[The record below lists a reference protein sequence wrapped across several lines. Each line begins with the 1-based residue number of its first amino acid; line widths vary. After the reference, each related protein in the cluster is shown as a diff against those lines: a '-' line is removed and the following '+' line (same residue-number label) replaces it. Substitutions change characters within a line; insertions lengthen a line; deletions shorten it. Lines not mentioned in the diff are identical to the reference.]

1 MVFVLLFVA
10 IIAAIIIWWLS
21 RQRLFAKP
29 WLEEGLAGE
38 VPGTG
43 ASQLPAAKIGLGV
56 FLAVVGSLFALFL
69 SAYLIRMDTGDWRP
83 LPVPTVLWFNTGL
96 LISSSVAL
104 QWAQV
109 NARRDDIEG
118 AQTGLL
124 AAGVLALAF
133 LAGQFVVW
141 RQLDATGYYLASNP
155 ANTFFYVLTALH
167 GLHLLGGM
175 VALGRTTV
183 KAWRGAPVAK
193 LRMSIELCT
202 VYWHFLLLIWLIVFG
217 LLLLGADASL
227 ANFIELCT
235 SVIKGAR

>member
-21 RQRLFAKP
+21 RQRLFSKP

-38 VPGTG
+38 FPGTG
-43 ASQLPAAKIGLGV
+43 ASRLPAAKVGLGV

-96 LISSSVAL
+96 LILSSIAL
-104 QWAQV
+104 QWAQI
-109 NARRDDIEG
+109 NARRDDLEG

-124 AAGVLALAF
+124 AAGVLAVAF
-133 LAGQFVVW
+133 LAGQFVAW
-141 RQLDATGYYLASNP
+141 RQLDASGYYLASNP

-167 GLHLLGGM
+167 GLHLLGGI
-175 VALGRTTV
+175 VALGRATV
-183 KAWRGAPVAK
+183 RAWRGVAIAK
-193 LRMSIELCT
+193 LRMSIELCA

-227 ANFIELCT
+227 ANFIEFCT

>member
-1 MVFVLLFVA
+1 MVFVLFFVA
-10 IIAAIIIWWLS
+10 IIAAIIVWWLS

-38 VPGTG
+38 FPGTG
-43 ASQLPAAKIGLGV
+43 PSRIPTAKIGLGV

-83 LPVPTVLWFNTGL
+83 LPVPTVLWLNTGL
-96 LISSSVAL
+96 LILSSVAL

-109 NARRDDIEG
+109 NARRGDAEG
-118 AQTGLL
+118 VQTGLL
-124 AAGVLALAF
+124 AAGVLSGAF
-133 LAGQFVVW
+133 LAGQFIAW
-141 RQLDATGYYLASNP
+141 RQLDAAGYYLASNP

-167 GLHLLGGM
+167 GLHLLGGI
-175 VALGRTTV
+175 VALGRVTA

-193 LRMSIELCT
+193 LRMSVELCA
-202 VYWHFLLLIWLIVFG
+202 VYWHFLLLIWLIVFA

-235 SVIKGAR
+235 SVIRGTR